1 LIARLAVVFWR
12 DTSQAA
18 WHRDSKSLLTIL
30 CSLLARPLIP
40 SRAVRLAPAAGK
52 IAGSTQLPIRI
63 HPRMNTLGMLA
74 VAAQHRVGLLGRF
87 FAAAH
92 CQSDQSSGGILN
104 ARAALQRKALPP
116 QRLAGRRRA
125 LDGDIHVGPPRA
137 TDKAARRMGVA
148 RVRLRTTITGSLY
161 HSVLFHG
168 TPSSAGKNIVPYEPL
183 ERSCPEY
190 S

>member
-1 LIARLAVVFWR
+1 
-12 DTSQAA
+12 
-18 WHRDSKSLLTIL
+18 
-30 CSLLARPLIP
+30 
-40 SRAVRLAPAAGK
+40 
-52 IAGSTQLPIRI
+52 
-63 HPRMNTLGMLA
+63 M
-74 VAAQHRVGLLGRF
+74 LGRF

-104 ARAALQRKALPP
+104 ARAALQGKPLPP
-116 QRLAGRRRA
+116 QRPAGRSKA

-161 HSVLFHG
+161 HSVLFNG
-168 TPSSAGKNIVPYEPL
+168 TQSSEGKNLVPYEPL
-183 ERSCPEY
+183 ERSCAEY